1 VTDLKAT
8 AGRLGM
14 DQKKFNGCLDSG
26 RYAEQVQNDSKEAVR
41 SGVTGTPAVFVNG
54 IVIDGG
60 SVPYSVVEAAIQ
72 KELGRS
78 GSTR

>member
-1 VTDLKAT
+1 
-8 AGRLGM
+8 
-14 DQKKFNGCLDSG
+14 
-26 RYAEQVQNDSKEAVR
+26 
-41 SGVTGTPAVFVNG
+41 VFVNG